1 MCFFLSFYTLFR
13 DDGYYAIDVKLLKKE
28 GEEAKRE
35 DIKMTAE
42 PRGVVTTG
50 LFFYIDGG

>member
-1 MCFFLSFYTLFR
+1 
-13 DDGYYAIDVKLLKKE
+13 VKLLKKE